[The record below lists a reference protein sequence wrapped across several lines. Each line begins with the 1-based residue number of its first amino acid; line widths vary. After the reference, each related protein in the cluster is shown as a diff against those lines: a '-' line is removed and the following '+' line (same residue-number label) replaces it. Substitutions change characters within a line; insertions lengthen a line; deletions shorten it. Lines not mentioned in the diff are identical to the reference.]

1 MGTSTSSKGGG
12 SRSPFDPE
20 WLSPPEG
27 GAGEGDVAPGG
38 DGDGSDD
45 APPAD
50 GHKANADGVGDA
62 DGETE
67 VGAPGPALAPDRRF
81 APARSGMSAFLGGG
95 GREAL
100 RGATKSMVS
109 KGMGGPRRAAAT
121 MRATAQGAGQ
131 LGQFLAAA
139 RDASDP
145 RVLDWVQRVR
155 AENLSANDLVLE
167 VVKEVLPSTGSVDE
181 ESIRNAAAEAL
192 GKLYETVPE
201 VDIFKLTDLQIGEL
215 IGYIVANDLCNRVD
229 LQLGQTYEKLK
240 FDARQIQMYRNDIK
254 EYVNA
259 QVKVVLDRQGPHRVD
274 HQRLAS
280 EVLAATLEVFVE

>member
-27 GAGEGDVAPGG
+27 GSGGDSPAPGDGEG
-38 DGDGSDD
+38 
-45 APPAD
+45 PPAD
-50 GHKANADGVGDA
+50 ATDVNADGQGDA
-62 DGETE
+62 AGGEEGDLTRP
-67 VGAPGPALAPDRRF
+67 VLAPDRRF
-81 APARSGMSAFLGGG
+81 APARSGMSGFLGGG

-100 RGATKSMVS
+100 RSATKSMVR

-145 RVLDWVQRVR
+145 RVVDWVQRVR
-155 AENLSANDLVLE
+155 AQNLSANDLVLE

-192 GKLYETVPE
+192 GQLYEVAPE
-201 VDIFKLTDLQIGEL
+201 IDIFNLTDAQIGDL
-215 IGYIVANDLCNRVD
+215 IGYIVANDLCNRID

-240 FDARQIQMYRNDIK
+240 FDARQIQLYRNDIK

-259 QVKVVLDRQGPHRVD
+259 QVKVVLDRQGLRGIN

-280 EVLAATLEVFVE
+280 EVLASTLEVFVE

>member
-20 WLSPPEG
+20 WLSPPDE
-27 GAGEGDVAPGG
+27 GAGQGDAAPGG
-38 DGDGSDD
+38 EEGGED

-50 GHKANADGVGDA
+50 GSEANADSRGDA
-62 DGETE
+62 AGGED
-67 VGAPGPALAPDRRF
+67 VAAAGPELAPDRRF

-145 RVLDWVQRVR
+145 RVVDWVQRVR

-167 VVKEVLPSTGSVDE
+167 VVKEVLPSTGSVDD
-181 ESIRNAAAEAL
+181 ESIRNASAEAL
-192 GKLYETVPE
+192 GQLYETVPD
-201 VDIFKLTDLQIGEL
+201 VDIFNLTNTQIGEL
-215 IGYIVANDLCNRVD
+215 IGYIVSNDLCNRVD

-240 FDARQIQMYRNDIK
+240 FNARQVQMYRNDVK
-254 EYVNA
+254 EYINA
-259 QVKVVLDRQGPHRVD
+259 QVKVVLDRQGPHRLD

>member
-12 SRSPFDPE
+12 SRSPLDPE
-20 WLSPPEG
+20 WLADAG
-27 GAGEGDVAPGG
+27 GAGGGNAAPGA
-38 DGDGSDD
+38 DGDGGDDGTPSDGND
-45 APPAD
+45 ANGD
-50 GHKANADGVGDA
+50 GQ
-62 DGETE
+62 GEAAGGEE
-67 VGAPGPALAPDRRF
+67 VGAALAPDRRF
-81 APARSGMSAFLGGG
+81 ASARAGMSAFLGGG
-95 GREAL
+95 GRETL
-100 RGATKSMVS
+100 RGATKAMVS

-121 MRATAQGAGQ
+121 MRATGQGAGQ

-139 RDASDP
+139 RDASDQ
-145 RVLDWVQRVR
+145 RVVDWVQRVR

-192 GKLYETVPE
+192 GQLYETAPD
-201 VDIFKLTDLQIGEL
+201 VDIFNLTDVQIGEL
-215 IGYIVANDLCNRVD
+215 IGHIVANDLCNRVD

-240 FDARQIQMYRNDIK
+240 FDAREIQMYRNDIK

-259 QVKVVLDRQGPHRVD
+259 QVKVVLDRQGPRGVD

>member
-27 GAGEGDVAPGG
+27 GNGGDSPAPGDGEGP
-38 DGDGSDD
+38 
-45 APPAD
+45 PPAD
-50 GHKANADGVGDA
+50 ANDANADGQGDA
-62 DGETE
+62 VGGEEGDLT
-67 VGAPGPALAPDRRF
+67 GPALAPDRRF

-100 RGATKSMVS
+100 RSATKSMVS

-131 LGQFLAAA
+131 LGQFLASA
-139 RDASDP
+139 RDATDP
-145 RVLDWVQRVR
+145 RIVDWVQRVR
-155 AENLSANDLVLE
+155 AQNLSANDLVLE

-192 GKLYETVPE
+192 GQLYEVAPE
-201 VDIFKLTDLQIGEL
+201 VDIFNLTDAQIGDL

-240 FDARQIQMYRNDIK
+240 FDARQIQLYRNDIK

-259 QVKVVLDRQGPHRVD
+259 QVKVVLDRQGPRGID

-280 EVLAATLEVFVE
+280 EVLASTLEVFVE

>member
-27 GAGEGDVAPGG
+27 GAGGGDAAPGG
-38 DGDGSDD
+38 DGDGDD
-45 APPAD
+45 GAPPAD
-50 GHKANADGVGDA
+50 GGETNAEGQGEAADGA
-62 DGETE
+62 DL
-67 VGAPGPALAPDRRF
+67 GAAQAPDRRF
-81 APARSGMSAFLGGG
+81 APARTSMSAFLGGS
-95 GREAL
+95 GRDAL

-139 RDASDP
+139 RDASDA
-145 RVLDWVQRVR
+145 RIVDWVQRVR
-155 AENLSANDLVLE
+155 AGNLSANDLVLE

-192 GKLYETVPE
+192 GQLYETAPNI
-201 VDIFKLTDLQIGEL
+201 DIFNLTDVQIAKL

-240 FDARQIQMYRNDIK
+240 FDAREIQMYRNDIK

-259 QVKVVLDRQGPHRVD
+259 QVRVVLDRQGPRGVD